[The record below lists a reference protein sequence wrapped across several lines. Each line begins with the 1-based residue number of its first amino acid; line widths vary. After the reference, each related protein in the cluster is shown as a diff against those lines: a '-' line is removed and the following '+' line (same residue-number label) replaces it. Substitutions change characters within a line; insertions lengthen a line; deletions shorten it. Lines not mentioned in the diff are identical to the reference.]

1 MSKFKMIEK
10 LGLEIIAPYRASG
23 TEMVR
28 AEDIED
34 LLQSAQVVYEVENS
48 AGINSWLH
56 IEAIGAK
63 SKALLIGITPIKKK
77 TKAEA
82 ALELLERL
90 AKDHDKL
97 IQPEWH
103 VKEAKRILEM
113 KDEV

>member
-1 MSKFKMIEK
+1 MSKFKNIER
-10 LGLEIIAPYRASG
+10 LGLRVHSVSG
-23 TEMVR
+23 LTVVSADSLE
-28 AEDIED
+28 E

-63 SKALLIGITPIKKK
+63 SKALLIGITPIRKQ

-82 ALELLERL
+82 ALEFMDKL
-90 AKDHDKL
+90 AKDYPAMCSAFVVD
-97 IQPEWH
+97 Q
-103 VKEAKRILEM
+103 AKRILDM